1 MRRAAGPVTGK
12 AVSGYSPVSL
22 EMGNGKMLPKK
33 GRIFPRRADRW
44 RHDTDYSTAISTA
57 LRQELGDTHQAT
69 KTVMRWTG
77 ASERTIKNW
86 LAGTSGPHGEHLIS
100 LVHHSD
106 AVFEALLRTAGR
118 ESLLPVIRLANS
130 RRALTE
136 IRDLLSAL
144 LARAG
149 DDLVD

>member
-22 EMGNGKMLPKK
+22 EMGNGNMFPKK
-33 GRIFPRRADRW
+33 GRIFPHRVDRR
-44 RHDTDYSTAISTA
+44 RHDRDYATAISTA

-77 ASERTIKNW
+77 ASDRTIKNW

-106 AVFEALLRTAGR
+106 AVFEVLLRTAGR
-118 ESLLPVIRLANS
+118 ESLLPIIRLANS
-130 RRALTE
+130 RSALTE